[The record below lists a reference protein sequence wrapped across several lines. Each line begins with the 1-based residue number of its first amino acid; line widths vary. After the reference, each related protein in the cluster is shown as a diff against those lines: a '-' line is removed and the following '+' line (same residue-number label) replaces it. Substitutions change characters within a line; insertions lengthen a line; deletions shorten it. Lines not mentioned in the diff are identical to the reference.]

1 MAGPADAFVMYWEKG
16 RSKINK
22 PWNRQGG
29 GHIICSAYAGGR
41 EGVGLENFVILI
53 NVSASVECRNPNPPL
68 FIHFQNNSSL
78 FKVVICGKYKNL
90 NKITKI

>member
-1 MAGPADAFVMYWEKG
+1 MYWEEEG

-29 GHIICSAYAGGR
+29 GHIICSAYAGGGR
-41 EGVGLENFVILI
+41 GGVRCLSSVLTNAL
-53 NVSASVECRNPNPPL
+53 ASRECRHPPPPPPL

-78 FKVVICGKYKNL
+78 FNLDKSSKHYQKLVVVGS
-90 NKITKI
+90 

>member
-29 GHIICSAYAGGR
+29 GHIICSAYAGGGR
-41 EGVGLENFVILI
+41 GKVRKFVILI
-53 NVSASVECRNPNPPL
+53 NASASVECCNPNPPL
-68 FIHFQNNSSL
+68 FIHFQNNYSL
-78 FKVVICGKYKNL
+78 FNL
-90 NKITKI
+90 DKSSKH

>member
-29 GHIICSAYAGGR
+29 GHIICSAYAGGGR
-41 EGVGLENFVILI
+41 GRVRTF
-53 NVSASVECRNPNPPL
+53 R
-68 FIHFQNNSSL
+68 H
-78 FKVVICGKYKNL
+78 L
-90 NKITKI
+90 N

>member
-1 MAGPADAFVMYWEKG
+1 MAGPADVFVMYWEKG

-29 GHIICSAYAGGR
+29 GSYNLFGICRRGKGL
-41 EGVGLENFVILI
+41 GLENFVILI
-53 NVSASVECRNPNPPL
+53 NASASVECRNPNPPL

-78 FKVVICGKYKNL
+78 FNL
-90 NKITKI
+90 DKSSKH